1 MCNERDF
8 KMKAKFMFSTLVTLL
23 ATIVFFPLD
32 TIADSES
39 DTNENIWLLLI
50 CLGLG
55 TVLIIVGIV
64 CFAILSTRKEHAFLK
79 EYSNQLSSED
89 PKVLLELSKKCEE
102 YLKDEHSSGVRHLL
116 QQAKTKQKKINFPAN
131 LATFK
136 SEISQDE
143 SHPSV
148 VSTLKEHMHNPDSF
162 QHVSSNYET
171 VEKDGKPYYKI
182 VMVFR
187 GTNTFNAIVLQ
198 TCIFVLNEDNQITL
212 VGSPDNTESGPVNTA
227 ELSAS
232 TDAALGL
239 FEGIASAADLLLFFS
254 SE

>member
-1 MCNERDF
+1 
-8 KMKAKFMFSTLVTLL
+8 MKVKFVFSTLGTLL
-23 ATIVFFPLD
+23 TTFTFFCLD
-32 TIADSES
+32 TIADSEPAS
-39 DTNENIWLLLI
+39 YEHNWRLVAWLI
-50 CLGLG
+50 FA
-55 TVLIIVGIV
+55 TVLMVLIVVGLV
-64 CFAILSTRKEHAFLK
+64 CFTILSTRKQRAFLK
-79 EYSNQLSSED
+79 EHNSQLWSED
-89 PKVLLELSKKCEE
+89 PKVLLELSEKCYE
-102 YLKDEHSSGVRHLL
+102 YLENEHSPEVIRLA
-116 QQAKTKQKKINFPAN
+116 QQAKTKGMRIQKKIDFQAN
-131 LATFK
+131 LETFK
-136 SEISQDE
+136 SEISEDG
-143 SHPSV
+143 SHPSI

-171 VEKDGKPYYKI
+171 MEKERKSYYKI

-187 GTNTFNAIVLQ
+187 GTNTFNALVLQ

-212 VGSPDNTESGPVNTA
+212 VGSPDNTESTPVNMA